1 MEVIDQLIKPP
12 SANHIMLLKYILTV
26 ALLLFIPYLCMV
38 MGASAVSLYFNYS
51 GKKLKNNMYLRFA
64 KDVIERLTITKNAEL
79 ALGIIPVLSVLFSYA
94 QLLYEAKTITIG
106 MMALSAVIFIAAFM
120 LIYRYRTS
128 YRIESVLNAF
138 RKFAGKAAESETEIT
153 DFEENV
159 SKTKNT
165 AGKIGVLLLY
175 TAAYLFIG
183 SMRLATD
190 PARWSEINNVLALLF
205 SWTTFSN
212 FMYMLAASGTITGC
226 AILFYFFKWNNGVT
240 AMDEA
245 YSKFVKRFA
254 GALAFISAIILPIL
268 LYYNFVYL
276 PQTALSISVFFY
288 MLLALAVILLLC
300 NFLYAVIKNQ
310 EVKFVNL
317 VFVLVFL
324 AFLFNIV
331 KDQIAFGNAIK
342 EHTLFISEKAEELEK
357 EKKGKLIST
366 EGISGEEVYRTR
378 CTSCHKFD
386 SRLVGPPHDQ
396 VVPKYKGDVN
406 KLMTFILNPIKV
418 DPNFPPMPNPG
429 LKPKEAAA
437 VAQYLI
443 EKVKKDTGK

>member
-1 MEVIDQLIKPP
+1 
-12 SANHIMLLKYILTV
+12 
-26 ALLLFIPYLCMV
+26 
-38 MGASAVSLYFNYS
+38 
-51 GKKLKNNMYLRFA
+51 
-64 KDVIERLTITKNAEL
+64 
-79 ALGIIPVLSVLFSYA
+79 
-94 QLLYEAKTITIG
+94 
-106 MMALSAVIFIAAFM
+106 MMALSAVLFIAAFI

-138 RKFAGKAAESETEIT
+138 KSVIPPAPFKGGTEETNVK
-153 DFEENV
+153 DFEENIIR
-159 SKTKNT
+159 TKNIS
-165 AGKIGVLLLY
+165 GKFGVLLLF

-183 SMRLATD
+183 STKLASD
-190 PARWSEINNVLALLF
+190 PARWGEINNVLALFF

-212 FMYMLAASGTITGC
+212 FMYLLAASGTITGC
-226 AILFYFFKWNNGVT
+226 AILFYFFKWSGGMPGMNDTQN
-240 AMDEA
+240 ADYA
-245 YSKFVKRFA
+245 RFVKRFA
-254 GALAFISAIILPIL
+254 GGLAFISAIILPIL
-268 LYYNFVYL
+268 LYYNFIYL

-288 MLLALAVILLLC
+288 MLLALVVILLLC

-324 AFLFNIV
+324 VFLFNIV

-342 EHTLFISEKAEELEK
+342 EHTMHISEKAEELEK

-366 EGISGEEVYRTR
+366 EGISGEEIYKSR

-406 KLMTFILNPIKV
+406 KLMSFILNPIKV

-443 EKVKKDTGK
+443 EKVKKDSGK